1 MAFRIINAPKISD
14 LEDKVPAVNQWFI
27 GVTERMNVLKGATN
41 PTVSM
46 VPEHQWIIFHNTAL
60 GEVRI
65 WTNIGGVLKSSAA
78 FT

>member
-1 MAFRIINAPKISD
+1 MALRIINPPKLKDI
-14 LEDKVPAVNQWFI
+14 ENQTPAVNQWLI
-27 GVTERMNVLKGATN
+27 GVTERMNVLIGTAN

-46 VPEHQWIIFHNTAL
+46 VPEHQWIIFHNTTL

-65 WTNIGGVLKSSAA
+65 WTNISGVLKSSAA